1 MTGWRLVFTTLL
13 LVLASIGCG
22 NPAQQAPTSEGPR
35 PITLAMGFVPNVQFT
50 PVYVALE
57 RGYFAEEGLDVT
69 LDYGMETDLLEQVG
83 VGNLRFAIAS
93 GDQVIMARANGLPV
107 RYVLNWYRR
116 FPVCVVA
123 LADSG
128 IETPDDLVGKR
139 VGIPALKGASYIGWQ
154 TFAREA
160 GLEGDVVDLQVVGY
174 TQVASL
180 TEGRIDAAICYAM
193 NEPVQLRTMGYEVN
207 SFFLDDYTSLPSNG
221 IITNDDT
228 IAQDPDLVRA
238 LNSAFLR
245 GLQDTLDDPDAAFAI
260 ARKAIPEMDDET
272 AVLQRAVLDECV
284 TFWQGEPLGQSS
296 PASWEQAVQTMRDLG
311 YISGEL
317 DPTLLY
323 TNDLLPAP

>member
-1 MTGWRLVFTTLL
+1 VNSRHLVLVALL
-13 LVLASIGCG
+13 LALALTGCG
-22 NPAQQAPTSEGPR
+22 HPTQPGQTAKELR

-57 RGYFAEEGLDVT
+57 RGYFAAEGLKVT

-83 VGNLRFAIAS
+83 IGNLQFAIAS

-128 IETPDDLVGKR
+128 IVSPADLVGKR

-154 TFAREA
+154 VFAQEA
-160 GLEGDVVDLQVVGY
+160 GLTGDAVDLQVIGY

-193 NEPVQLRTMGYEVN
+193 NEPVQLRAMGYEVH
-207 SFFLDDYTSLPSNG
+207 SFFLDAYTDLPSNG
-221 IITNDDT
+221 IITNDET
-228 IAQDPDLVRA
+228 IAENPELVRA

-245 GLQDTLDDPDAAFAI
+245 GLKDTLDDPDAAFAI
-260 ARKAIPEMDDET
+260 ARKAIPGMDDET
-272 AVLQRAVLDECV
+272 ATLQRAVLDECV
-284 TFWQGEPLGQSS
+284 AFWQGDQLGYSP
-296 PASWEQAVQTMRDLG
+296 PASWERATETMRELG
-311 YISGEL
+311 YITVDL
-317 DPTLLY
+317 DPSLLY
-323 TNDLLPAP
+323 TNELLPQS

>member
-1 MTGWRLVFTTLL
+1 MTRWRLVFTLL
-13 LVLASIGCG
+13 LLALALTGCG
-22 NPAQQAPTSEGPR
+22 DPARHASPPEELL

-57 RGYFAEEGLDVT
+57 RGYFAEEGLEVT

-116 FPVCVVA
+116 FPVCVVT

-128 IETPDDLVGKR
+128 IETPADLVGKR
-139 VGIPALKGASYIGWQ
+139 VGIPDLKGASYIGWQ
-154 TFAREA
+154 AFAREA
-160 GLEGDVVDLQVVGY
+160 GLEGDAVDLQVVGY
-174 TQVASL
+174 TQVPSL

-193 NEPVQLRTMGYEVN
+193 NEPVQLRTMGYEVR
-207 SFFLDDYTSLPSNG
+207 SFFLDAYTSLPSNG

-228 IAQDPDLVRA
+228 IAEDPGLVRS

-245 GLQDTLDDPDAAFAI
+245 GLEDTLDDPDGAFAI
-260 ARKAIPEMDDET
+260 AREAIPEMDDET

-284 TFWQGEPLGQSS
+284 AFWQGEPLGHSS
-296 PASWEQAVQTMRDLG
+296 ADSWAQAVQTMRDLG

-317 DPTLLY
+317 DSSSLY
-323 TNDLLPAP
+323 TNEYLPAP